1 MEDDAQ
7 RGGAPGE
14 RGSADRGSA
23 RPRDP
28 ARRCAESRA
37 FFRRKIDFGD
47 EVVTL
52 ELGIAAEPVG
62 VYLEWAGKRV
72 VVGLDRRNVLL
83 IALARIGED
92 AADIRRASGPPR
104 ARYNVIVQ

>member
-1 MEDDAQ
+1 MLDEAERAGRCVEGRLDRAARQ
-7 RGGAPGE
+7 GVAP
-14 RGSADRGSA
+14 R
-23 RPRDP
+23 
-28 ARRCAESRA
+28 AEP

-52 ELGIAAEPVG
+52 ELGISAEPVG
-62 VYLEWAGKRV
+62 VYLEWAGKQV
-72 VVGLDRRNVLL
+72 VVSLDRRNVLL

-92 AADIRRASGPPR
+92 AADIRRASGSPR

>member
-1 MEDDAQ
+1 MTLDEAERLASAGRCVEDRLERAARQ
-7 RGGAPGE
+7 GVAPK
-14 RGSADRGSA
+14 
-23 RPRDP
+23 
-28 ARRCAESRA
+28 AEP

-72 VVGLDRRNVLL
+72 VVSLDRRNVLL

-104 ARYNVIVQ
+104 ARYNVNVR